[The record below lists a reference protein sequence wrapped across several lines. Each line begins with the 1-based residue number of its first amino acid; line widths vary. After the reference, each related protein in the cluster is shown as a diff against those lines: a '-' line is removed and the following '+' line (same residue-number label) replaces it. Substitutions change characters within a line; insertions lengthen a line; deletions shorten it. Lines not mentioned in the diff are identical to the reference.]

1 MVTNVYP
8 IYLSNRDRS
17 ELLQSL
23 MASILDRVHHHR
35 DFELFE
41 SLCAIELM
49 SSPHSSASKFAH
61 STVVAEAFRAIAQA
75 VTNCDEAAPA
85 EAKRSLLLT
94 QLIALKVFKGALT
107 PKLPSASEDPV
118 EANNRRSMLR
128 CYMALLTGHFLQS
141 AVRSTGAFH
150 ESLDFFRKEV
160 LKIWRQIPSLRAR
173 LQLLSIG
180 MHLAHVYQLV
190 PAQVMVDAVKFE
202 VIATFAMASDQDGD
216 NAQAALPSATATAA
230 FDDGRL
236 GSGSTVCGAVV
247 DLVSDEPQERWVGA
261 NALLAV
267 AECLKH
273 MVKLHPPATV
283 QLDKIYQ
290 ELRLYVAKNC
300 PATQLCHHMYVRFA
314 TLEYILS
321 RH

>member
-1 MVTNVYP
+1 
-8 IYLSNRDRS
+8 LDRDRS

-23 MASILDRVHHHR
+23 LVSILDRVHQHH

-49 SSPHSSASKFAH
+49 TSLHPSGPKILH
-61 STVVAEAFRAIAQA
+61 STIVMEVFQAIAQA
-75 VTNCDEAAPA
+75 VTNCDEETPT
-85 EAKRSLLLT
+85 EVKQSLLLS
-94 QLIALKVFKGALT
+94 QLIALKLFKSVLT

-118 EANNRRSMLR
+118 ESDNRSRMLR
-128 CYMALLTGHFLQS
+128 CYMALLTAHFLQS
-141 AVRSTGAFH
+141 TVWSTSAFH

-180 MHLAHVYQLV
+180 MHLAHAYQLV

-202 VIATFAMASDQDGD
+202 VVATFTMAADQDGED
-216 NAQAALPSATATAA
+216 SPAVQPSATTTAA

-247 DLVSDEPQERWVGA
+247 DLVTDAPQERWVGA
-261 NALLAV
+261 DALLAV

-273 MVKLHPPATV
+273 MVTLHPPAAA
-283 QLDKIYQ
+283 QLDKIFQ
-290 ELRLYVAKNC
+290 ELRAYVSKNC
-300 PATQLCHHMYVRFA
+300 SATQLCHHLYVGFGM
-314 TLEYILS
+314 LEYALLE
-321 RH
+321 H